1 MLTVCAR
8 EGGGSSACRSPI
20 SAWDAYCKCE
30 RYQGVSRQ
38 DGSCIGP
45 RTPASVAPPPDEENG
60 NFFSALP
67 GGIRGGLF
75 GVAAGALVGSLS
87 QGGRGEK
94 TRHDGRRWRRHGGT
108 AAGAALEA
116 LVSPS
121 SNPVVLGAVA
131 AGGAYVAAK
140 AIGEERE
147 AQNLQTAED
156 TRQQVGIA
164 TAATGG
170 VVLGI
175 GLIQKAIG
183 FRWTPPAAV
192 KRLLV
197 AVGGSA
203 VWVRWS
209 W

>member
-1 MLTVCAR
+1 MM
-8 EGGGSSACRSPI
+8 
-20 SAWDAYCKCE
+20 
-30 RYQGVSRQ
+30 
-38 DGSCIGP
+38 
-45 RTPASVAPPPDEENG
+45 
-60 NFFSALP
+60 
-67 GGIRGGLF
+67 
-75 GVAAGALVGSLS
+75 AGAGV
-87 QGGRGEK
+87 
-94 TRHDGRRWRRHGGT
+94 GT

-131 AGGAYVAAK
+131 AGCAYVAAM

-192 KRLLV
+192 KRLRV